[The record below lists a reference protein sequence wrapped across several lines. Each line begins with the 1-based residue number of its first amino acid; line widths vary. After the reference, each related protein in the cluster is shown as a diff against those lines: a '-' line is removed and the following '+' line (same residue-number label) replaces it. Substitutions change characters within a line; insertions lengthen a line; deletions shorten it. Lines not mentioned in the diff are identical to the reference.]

1 MKKKRKGKKI
11 YSFSSL
17 SRPDEF
23 LLQVKEE
30 AIKSNLYLCQAENN
44 FDLGLKSHHG
54 GRVIYRAS
62 VSVDENGGSVIQGT
76 IETIPWHTR
85 PAKKPTLWNK
95 ILSVIAYIVAIPI
108 ILIALLVAAIT
119 YLVIRIIH
127 GKSEEI
133 NEEKILCNFMT
144 NKMCCTRENNE

>member
-1 MKKKRKGKKI
+1 MKKKSKEKKI

-17 SRPDEF
+17 SKPDEF

-30 AIKSNLYLCQAENN
+30 AIKSNLYLCQAENGL
-44 FDLGLKSHHG
+44 DLELKSHHG

-62 VSVDENGGSVIQGT
+62 ISVDENGGSVIQGT

-108 ILIALLVAAIT
+108 ILIALLVAAIIW
-119 YLVIRIIH
+119 LVICILH
-127 GKSEEI
+127 GKSKEVTEE
-133 NEEKILCNFMT
+133 EALFDFMT
-144 NKMCCTRENNE
+144 NKMGCKRENNK